1 MKRVYSTCQIDR
13 KKKEK
18 KRKKKK
24 EKKKKRESV
33 KWNYLIRDFRAGKIE
48 FENSLALS
56 GFNWVSIVRNTQ
68 RNIFPL
74 ISPLINSEN
83 EIVFCSLLFLLFF
96 YWRVINER
104 LLEILTIS
112 NLESYN
118 RASNEFS
125 NRFLS
130 LSLFRQ

>member
-1 MKRVYSTCQIDR
+1 MR
-13 KKKEK
+13 
-18 KRKKKK
+18 
-24 EKKKKRESV
+24 
-33 KWNYLIRDFRAGKIE
+33 KIE

-83 EIVFCSLLFLLFF
+83 EIVCPLLFLLFF

-104 LLEILTIS
+104 LLEILYNI
-112 NLESYN
+112 ES
-118 RASNEFS
+118 
-125 NRFLS
+125 
-130 LSLFRQ
+130 